1 MDIFKLGDKI
11 LDLLEMVFGFWN
23 NQISLVFSMLG
34 QSPVNFKGGGPWGV
48 IEGIEPIF
56 VAVGSSLVVLFFVI
70 GFCSESVDVR
80 EEMRF
85 EVILRMLIRL
95 GLAEW
100 FVANNVTIM
109 KACFT
114 SIGNL
119 VNLISAGNTTT
130 LTIDS
135 TQADII
141 KNLGFGESLV
151 MLILT
156 ALLSIIIIICGFFII
171 YTVYFRFLKILIIVP
186 LGAIAFST
194 MGGNRTVSNT
204 VVTYCKYFLSVV
216 LEAVTMALAI
226 IICNAF
232 VNAGLPSFT
241 GGYADWAQTL
251 IYLCEMTFTIA
262 MTVGSVKGAQS
273 LTSKAFGL

>member
-1 MDIFKLGDKI
+1 MDIFKLGDKLI
-11 LDLLEMVFGFWN
+11 ALLEMVFGFWN

-34 QSPVNFKGGGPWGV
+34 QSPVNFKGGGPWAV

-100 FVANNVTIM
+100 FVANSVTIM
-109 KACFT
+109 KSFFT

-130 LTIDS
+130 LTINS

-204 VVTYCKYFLSVV
+204 VVTYCKNFLSVV
-216 LEAVTMALAI
+216 FEAVTMALAI

-232 VNAGLPSFT
+232 VNAGLPAFT

-273 LTSKAFGL
+273 LTSKVFGL